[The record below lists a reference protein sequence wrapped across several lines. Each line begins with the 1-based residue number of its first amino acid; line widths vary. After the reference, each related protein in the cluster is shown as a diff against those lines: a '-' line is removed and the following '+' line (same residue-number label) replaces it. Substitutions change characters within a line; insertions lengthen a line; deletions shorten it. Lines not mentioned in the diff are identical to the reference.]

1 MAHSLIIDNQK
12 KVSITDVSQVNGFSE
27 KEIKIT
33 LNSGEKISILGTEMK
48 IINFAKDSGNFVAE
62 GQILGVK
69 YQGKSVNFIKR
80 IIK

>member
-33 LNSGEKISILGTEMK
+33 LNSGEKISILGAEMK